1 MRMNVAAL
9 NEKSPVLKGL
19 VDSGALK
26 IVGALYNLET
36 GVVTLLS

>member
-1 MRMNVAAL
+1 
-9 NEKSPVLKGL
+9 L